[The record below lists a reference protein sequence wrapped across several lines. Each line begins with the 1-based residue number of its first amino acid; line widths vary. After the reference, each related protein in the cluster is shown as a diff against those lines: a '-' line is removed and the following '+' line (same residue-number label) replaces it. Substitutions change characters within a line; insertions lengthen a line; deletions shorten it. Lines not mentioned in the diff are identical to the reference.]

1 MVGAGPGRAGLLTR
15 FFGRFFAAGWPVRL
29 VACVSVA
36 SASTAS
42 SLRQAAHL
50 NSYCSAWQL
59 MHPIGVGA
67 LRLLRWAW
75 PNGLDFA
82 RLFQATLRII
92 YSYLSGLPREEA
104 PTLDIPLHTVGD
116 LQIGPS
122 VWASQSRLCL

>member
-1 MVGAGPGRAGLLTR
+1 
-15 FFGRFFAAGWPVRL
+15 
-29 VACVSVA
+29 
-36 SASTAS
+36 
-42 SLRQAAHL
+42 
-50 NSYCSAWQL
+50 
-59 MHPIGVGA
+59 MHAIGVGA

-82 RLFQATLRII
+82 RLSQATLRII

-122 VWASQSRLCL
+122 DWVSQSRLCL